1 LKPRYD
7 DPDKFCDNV
16 RKSWRVMHEA
26 VRQITDKCF
35 ITYLEP
41 NPGVGYDYPSL
52 TVSRGSRPGE
62 EREYFETKFMLNR
75 NGQSGL
81 VGDTVFRDIW
91 ETTNTEAG
99 IKTFANDLIDSCGL
113 NRTKSGDS
121 QSVMARVCQIVTK
134 WIDDQTDCSFCVA
147 PPFWP
152 GGCTKFEPSCDFS
165 EKIDEALWPRYM
177 DDPYLSLGIRH
188 VEVARIGMTDASLK
202 KRLG

>member
-1 LKPRYD
+1 
-7 DPDKFCDNV
+7 
-16 RKSWRVMHEA
+16 MHEV
-26 VRQITDKCF
+26 VRQINDKCF
-35 ITYLEP
+35 ITHLEP
-41 NPGVGYDYPSL
+41 NPGVGYDCLSL

-62 EREYFETKFMLNR
+62 EHEYFQTKFMLNR
-75 NGQSGL
+75 NGRSAL
-81 VGDTVFRDIW
+81 VGGTVIRDIW

-113 NRTKSGDS
+113 IRIKSGDS

-188 VEVARIGMTDASLK
+188 VEVARIGMTDASLR